1 MLKIVLIGA
10 VLGVVVLSVAASLT
24 PILLKPPRQA
34 VAAQIAPQALPSP
47 ASVRL
52 APLPAQL
59 RNMDGDDLM
68 ARP

>member
-47 ASVRL
+47 ASL
-52 APLPAQL
+52 NFAPLPALL
-59 RNMDGDDLM
+59 RHNENSDQM